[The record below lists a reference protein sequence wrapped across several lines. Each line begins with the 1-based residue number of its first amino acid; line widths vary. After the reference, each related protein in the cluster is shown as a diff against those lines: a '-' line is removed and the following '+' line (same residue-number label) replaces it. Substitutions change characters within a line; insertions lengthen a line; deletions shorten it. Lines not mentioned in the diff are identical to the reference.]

1 MSVRIKWDNLSVW
14 NSNRYRNDS
23 IHVCYPDEEY
33 GENRLEWG
41 WEAVQNRMKL
51 ETNKQKKKIADEAA
65 RLRDSQTEQS
75 WSLEE
80 VTWST
85 RDVLEGL
92 GLPVSSELNSLFQ
105 PHILIC
111 RVRVKSLTQSLWASN
126 WCAAGKAPSRSFSL
140 KEILKYRFLPSPLL
154 AKQNETKWNKSLHAN
169 LNIFKS
175 IV

>member
-1 MSVRIKWDNLSVW
+1 MRQFKCVEQQQIQKWLHTCLLSWWRVWRKQAWMGVRGS
-14 NSNRYRNDS
+14 SEQ
-23 IHVCYPDEEY
+23 DET
-33 GENRLEWG
+33 G
-41 WEAVQNRMKL
+41 
-51 ETNKQKKKIADEAA
+51 NKQTKKKIADEAA